1 MKNLM
6 TRVKRLLERA
16 KQALPGRVALKA
28 MEDNAPS
35 QAVLIAWNMLQT
47 IFPIALALAAI
58 LGAVLGAVGVQ
69 SQSVLQTVA
78 AVIPDQAGQ
87 QQVLDALKTVSSKTG
102 LFAILALVG
111 FLWSASN
118 LFGALE
124 KAFDLIFHVP
134 VRDFVHQKLMA
145 VFMMLL
151 FCVLAGLAILT
162 SILLPLLSQLP
173 QAPLLPQGAGAF
185 GLQFLIGS
193 VAGIILFF
201 ALYYVVPNRKQSVRQ
216 ALPGAVLAGVAFEVL
231 TLAFPLYFKITGPG
245 MNQYGK
251 TFALLFIL
259 MAYMYFL
266 GLITMI
272 GIELN
277 SVLYP
282 VPIPQPD
289 RPTAMSPAA
298 SGPGHPPR
306 ESSARRERLVASGQ
320 ASERGPDDEQQDE
333 PQPMRSRLRR
343 VGLSLLAAMIG
354 LFALNR
360 QRS

>member
-1 MKNLM
+1 MA
-6 TRVKRLLERA
+6 RVQRLLEWA
-16 KQALPGRVALKA
+16 KQTPPGRVALKA

-35 QAVLIAWNMLQT
+35 QAVLIAWNMLQA

-58 LGAVLGAVGVQ
+58 LGAVLSAVGVQ

-87 QQVLDALKTVSSKTG
+87 QQIFDALKAVSSKTG

-124 KAFDLIFHVP
+124 QAFDVIFHVP
-134 VRDFVHQKLMA
+134 MRDFPRQKLMA

-151 FCVLAGLAILT
+151 FCVLAGLAIVT
-162 SILLPLLSQLP
+162 SSVLPLLSQLP

-185 GLQFLIGS
+185 LLQLLIGS

-201 ALYYVVPNRKQSVRQ
+201 AIYFVVPNRKQAVRQ
-216 ALPGAVLAGVAFEVL
+216 VLPGAVLAGLAFELL

-251 TFALLFIL
+251 TFALLFVL

-289 RPTAMSPAA
+289 RPMAMSPAA
-298 SGPGHPPR
+298 SGSGQPPR
-306 ESSARRERLVASGQ
+306 ESSARRERLIASGQ
-320 ASERGPDDEQQDE
+320 AGGARGGADQQQAESRDL
-333 PQPMRSRLRR
+333 QSRLRR
-343 VGLSLLAAMIG
+343 LGFSLLAVMIG
-354 LFALNR
+354 LFALSR
-360 QRS
+360 RRS